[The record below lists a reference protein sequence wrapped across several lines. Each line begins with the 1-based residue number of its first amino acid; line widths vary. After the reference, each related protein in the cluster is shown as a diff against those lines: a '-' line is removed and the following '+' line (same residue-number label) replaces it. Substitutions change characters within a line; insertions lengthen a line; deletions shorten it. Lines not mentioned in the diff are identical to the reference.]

1 MNLSNFF
8 QKTSCF
14 LAASELIPP
23 APFSWEEKGERWFVD
38 AQVIFFKKRKSFQ
51 HWSRLFSPSLF
62 KRRGRGMSSEGTNN
76 LRNKLSLILI
86 LILCALTTTAHAQHQ
101 TLGPGSC
108 GLTQNNCHAKENTWW
123 KDDAHKVTVDAF
135 YDDPAAYEKIAK
147 LAGVP
152 TDAMLKGN
160 QSCMTC
166 HGTIVSGKESR
177 EAEDGVSCES
187 CHGPGSG
194 YKDPHSEGDL
204 KLGVQRSG
212 YIKGLQLGMV
222 ELKSVDKRGAA
233 CVKCHYITDQKL
245 ISAGHPSG
253 ANFSYVSGIKKV
265 AKHWRRP
272 PADADLNK
280 APFEKAMNAKGPVA
294 QIVKVEPPPPAPMP
308 TATPTPE
315 PAALPAASIEA
326 PRPAIAPV
334 VTRPSAPRAT
344 RPSAP
349 KQEESMEMDQPIAP
363 LALPPFPQVSDT
375 TSVPQLLL
383 LLKQRL
389 ELIYGRVRESN
400 SK

>member
-1 MNLSNFF
+1 MS
-8 QKTSCF
+8 KTKIIF
-14 LAASELIPP
+14 VLI
-23 APFSWEEKGERWFVD
+23 
-38 AQVIFFKKRKSFQ
+38 VIVSGLVR
-51 HWSRLFSPSLF
+51 
-62 KRRGRGMSSEGTNN
+62 SS
-76 LRNKLSLILI
+76 
-86 LILCALTTTAHAQHQ
+86 HAQHQ

-108 GLTQNNCHAKENTWW
+108 GLAQNNCHAKENTWW

-147 LAGVP
+147 LAGVS

-160 QSCMTC
+160 QTCMTC

-177 EAEDGVSCES
+177 EVEDGVSCES

-194 YKDPHSEGDL
+194 YKDPHSEGDI
-204 KLGVQRSG
+204 KLGVQRPG

-222 ELKSVDKRGAA
+222 ELKNVDKRGVA

-265 AKHWRRP
+265 AKHWRHT
-272 PADADLNK
+272 PAEADLNK

-315 PAALPAASIEA
+315 PGIVDTAPQAVSIA
-326 PRPAIAPV
+326 TPPPVAPV
-334 VTRPSAPRAT
+334 VTRTPAARAT
-344 RPSAP
+344 RASASP
-349 KQEESMEMDQPIAP
+349 KEEPIEMQQPIMP
-363 LALPPFPQVSDT
+363 LMLPPFPQVSDT
-375 TSVPQLLL
+375 TSVPQVLL

-400 SK
+400 VK

>member
-14 LAASELIPP
+14 LA
-23 APFSWEEKGERWFVD
+23 
-38 AQVIFFKKRKSFQ
+38 VIIVS
-51 HWSRLFSPSLF
+51 
-62 KRRGRGMSSEGTNN
+62 
-76 LRNKLSLILI
+76 
-86 LILCALTTTAHAQHQ
+86 ALVSTVHAQHQ

-108 GLTQNNCHAKENTWW
+108 GLAQNNCHAKENTWW
-123 KDDAHKVTVDAF
+123 KDDPHKVTVDAF

-160 QSCMTC
+160 QTCMTC

-177 EAEDGVSCES
+177 EVEDGVSCES

-194 YKDPHSEGDL
+194 YKDPHTEGDP
-204 KLGVQRSG
+204 KLGMQRPG

-222 ELKSVDKRGAA
+222 ELKNVDKRGVA

-265 AKHWRRP
+265 AKHWRRA

-280 APFEKAMNAKGPVA
+280 APFEKAMSAKGPVA
-294 QIVKVEPPPPAPMP
+294 QIVKVEPPPPAPIP
-308 TATPTPE
+308 TATPTP
-315 PAALPAASIEA
+315 
-326 PRPAIAPV
+326 APV
-334 VTRPSAPRAT
+334 VAESTPTATTNEMPPPVAAPVTTRPQAQRA
-344 RPSAP
+344 SKP
-349 KQEESMEMDQPIAP
+349 KVLVQAEPEEATQIVMP
-363 LALPPFPQVSDT
+363 LLLPPFPQVSDT
-375 TSVPQLLL
+375 ASVPQLLL

-400 SK
+400 VK